1 MTRPEV
7 AHLADLRSSLSRA
20 KIASLFATTLMMVV
34 ANELL
39 ASSFLDFDL
48 QRFCKNAIFICT
60 AVVGSVVILIALNT
74 RLKELSLVRST
85 LLVYAVV
92 CVVSI
97 TPQLIVVGVDS
108 WQRSLDIV
116 ITSLLICAA
125 IVALI
130 TRRYMVHVQL
140 VKQEKAQS
148 DARVQALQSRIRPHF
163 LFNSM
168 NSIASL
174 IAIDPERAETAVED
188 LAELFRAALAETA
201 TLVKINDELNI
212 CRKYLDVE
220 SLRLGDRLT
229 VDWQVDANL
238 LDEMIPALSIQPL
251 LENAIYHGIQPKVE
265 GGTIWIKVKQ
275 HDGFLTICI
284 ENPSNDEVQSTH
296 KGNRMAIANIQER
309 LAQLYS
315 GRASLVARVENN
327 KYVAE
332 IKVPIQE
339 G

>member
-1 MTRPEV
+1 MSRPEMF
-7 AHLADLRSSLSRA
+7 HLADLKSSFSRTN
-20 KIASLFATTLMMVV
+20 IASLFATTVMVVV

-39 ASSFLDFDL
+39 ASSFLSFDIH
-48 QRFCKNAIFICT
+48 RFCSNALFIFW
-60 AVVGSVVILIALNT
+60 AVIGSLSILVALHS
-74 RLKELSLVRST
+74 RLKELTIVQAT
-85 LLVYAVV
+85 LLVYGVV

-97 TPQLIVVGVDS
+97 TPQLLIAGVDD
-108 WQRSLDIV
+108 WVRSLDIV
-116 ITSLLICAA
+116 LTSALICAA
-125 IVALI
+125 IVGLI
-130 TRRYMVHVQL
+130 VRRYMVQL
-140 VKQEKAQS
+140 QLIKQEKAQS

-201 TLVKINDELNI
+201 TLVKIDDELNI

-220 SLRLGDRLT
+220 SLRLGERLT
-229 VDWQVDANL
+229 VEWHVDSKL
-238 LDEMIPALSIQPL
+238 LSERIPALSIQPL

-265 GGTIWIKVKQ
+265 GGTIWVKVNQ
-275 HDGFLTICI
+275 YDDAMSIRI
-284 ENPSNDEVQSTH
+284 ENPSNDNEQSSH

-309 LAQLYS
+309 LKQLYRGHAKLS
-315 GRASLVARVENN
+315 ARVENDR
-327 KYVAE
+327 YVAE
-332 IKVPIQE
+332 LTIPIQR